1 MPCEVLHRVILQGTG
16 SKEASVFERDVP
28 CYHLEYLGMV
38 NLGGGIRSPKI
49 FFVLKFHVEFEVHNS
64 MKEETYF
71 DI

>member
-1 MPCEVLHRVILQGTG
+1 MLSPRISGYG
-16 SKEASVFERDVP
+16 KP
-28 CYHLEYLGMV
+28 
-38 NLGGGIRSPKI
+38 GGGIRSPKI